1 MVSVGLPASPLED
14 QVYWDSCVLL
24 QHVQHPTFWQQ
35 NKHPKHENPI
45 ILCLG
50 RQGKGLLAPTLQ
62 CPEEPSA
69 SCEPHQ
75 DPLLEL
81 LLLFHLTRHG
91 LCAVACRGMRIWA
104 WSWQGQEV

>member
-1 MVSVGLPASPLED
+1 MGSVGLPASPLED
-14 QVYWDSCVLL
+14 QVYWDSRVLL
-24 QHVQHPTFWQQ
+24 QHVQHPTLWQQ

-45 ILCLG
+45 LLCLG
-50 RQGKGLLAPTLQ
+50 RQGNGLLAPTLQ
-62 CPEEPSA
+62 CA

-91 LCAVACRGMRIWA
+91 LRAGA
-104 WSWQGQEV
+104 